1 MNSIFLM
8 YVPPFLP
15 YFAFALIVVA
25 GCWTKNDVAIWA
37 GIIILIFYNRRAKAT
52 SSILDRCA
60 EIEAEE
66 ARKRA
71 VTRSKKEVRTP
82 SKRKVREKRGTY
94 RGR

>member
-37 GIIILIFYNRRAKAT
+37 GIIFMFLYDAKPEM
-52 SSILDRCA
+52 
-60 EIEAEE
+60 EII
-66 ARKRA
+66 
-71 VTRSKKEVRTP
+71 SRT
-82 SKRKVREKRGTY
+82 KVYQDCKFNIIDGENNK
-94 RGR
+94 